1 MKAVM
6 ALAAFALCF
15 AAGLHAGRTL
25 KKRAQLLDE
34 IKRMLDSF
42 AISMRYTAP
51 TLDEL
56 AAECGGIF
64 ADLLRQCRERRP
76 DIKSAWAEAVEM
88 LGGMCFCKKE
98 EQQLLRSLGRE
109 LGTCAADGQLSV
121 LGLYSERFAKLLSE
135 AEEDCSHKGRLFR
148 SAGALA
154 GAGAAILLI

>member
-1 MKAVM
+1 MRAAL

-25 KKRAQLLDE
+25 KKRAQLLDG

-56 AAECGGIF
+56 AEGCDGIF
-64 ADLLRQCRERRP
+64 ATLLQECMERQP
-76 DIKSAWAEAVEM
+76 DIKAAWEQAVGM
-88 LGGMCFCKKE
+88 LGGMCFCHSE

-109 LGTCAADGQLSV
+109 LGTCSADGQLSV
-121 LGLYSERFAKLLSE
+121 LELYSERFGSLLE
-135 AEEDCSHKGRLFR
+135 QAREDCTRKGKLFR

-154 GAGAAILLI
+154 GAGAAILII